1 MADADPVLRPVDF
14 DPFAP
19 ASARPARLPLTEPQA
34 EIWTAAAMGREANCS
49 YNQCFAFE
57 LRGVLRIESLR
68 TALRQAIA
76 RHEALR
82 AVIAPDG
89 TGLEIRPPFSVEIPL
104 VDLSELD
111 PAAQAHEL
119 GALLEHECETPFDL
133 AEGPLIRATVLRE
146 SADRHRFVLTAH
158 HIVCDGWSSA
168 VLFSDLGLL
177 YAADCVG
184 IPAQLGPA
192 ASFRDYIAEQ
202 TSPAQ
207 LAAATADE
215 EYWAAQYPDGAPVLD
230 LPLAGPRPR
239 TKTYRSGQE
248 HLTIGPERY
257 TDLKAVGASAGA
269 TLFATLLAAFEVLV
283 HGLSGQSDFVVG
295 IPLAGQAGLDN
306 SSLVAHCVNTVP
318 LRARLDPDAPFA
330 EHLRVVRQELVQAQR
345 HSQATFGTIV
355 RRLRLPRDPSRTP
368 LVAITFTTDKIGAPF
383 DFGDVVIASLTSPTS
398 FSNFELGINL
408 VDSGSEIVVECDYN
422 SDLFDGPTVARW
434 LSHYA
439 TVLDAIVARP
449 DSPVGGLIVLD
460 TADEQ
465 TISDDANADAHD
477 PASVPSPELDSS
489 TAGTPHVA
497 PRTPTEVK
505 IAELWADAI
514 GVPSPGVD
522 DDFFDA
528 GGDSLK
534 AAQIIAALRAAF
546 GVDAGMRHL
555 FERPTIA
562 GLAEIVD
569 ALAVASAG
577 TTRSAASERE
587 EIEI

>member
-1 MADADPVLRPVDF
+1 MADADPVLRPVEF

-19 ASARPARLPLTEPQA
+19 ASARQARLPLTEPQA

-49 YNQCFAFE
+49 YNQCFVFE
-57 LRGVLRIESLR
+57 LQGVLRIESLR
-68 TALRQAIA
+68 SALDQAIA

-82 AVIAPDG
+82 AVIAADG
-89 TGLEIRPPFSVEIPL
+89 TALVIRPPFSAEIPL

-111 PAAQAHEL
+111 PAAQEL
-119 GALLEHECETPFDL
+119 EIGVLLEQECNTPFDL
-133 AEGPLIRATVLRE
+133 AEGPLIRATVVRE
-146 SADRHRFVLTAH
+146 SRDRHRFVLTVH
-158 HIVCDGWSSA
+158 HIVCDGWSSS
-168 VLFSDLGLL
+168 VLFSDLGAL

-184 IPAQLGPA
+184 IPAQLEPA

-202 TSPAQ
+202 TSPGHV
-207 LAAATADE
+207 AAATADE

-230 LPLAGPRPR
+230 LPLAGSRPR
-239 TKTYRSGQE
+239 MKTYRSGRE
-248 HLTIGPERY
+248 DLLIGSELY
-257 TDLKAVGASAGA
+257 ADLKEVGASAGA

-283 HGLSGQSDFVVG
+283 HRLSGQSDFVVG
-295 IPLAGQAGLDN
+295 IPLAGQVGLDN

-345 HSQATFGTIV
+345 HSRATFGTIV
-355 RRLRLPRDPSRTP
+355 RRLRIPRDPSRTP
-368 LVAITFTTDKIGAPF
+368 LVPITFTTDKIGAPF
-383 DFGDVVIASLTSPTS
+383 DFGDVAIASLTSPTS
-398 FSNFELGINL
+398 FSNFELAINL

-422 SDLFDGPTVARW
+422 SDLYDGPTVARW

-449 DSPVGGLIVLD
+449 NSPVGGLLVLSA
-460 TADEQ
+460 ADEQ
-465 TISDDANADAHD
+465 MILADAD
-477 PASVPSPELDSS
+477 DTASLPSPDVDAPLP
-489 TAGTPHVA
+489 GTRHLA
-497 PRTPTEVK
+497 PRTPTEIKV
-505 IAELWADAI
+505 AELWADAI
-514 GVPSPGVD
+514 GVASPGVD
-522 DDFFDA
+522 DDFFEV
-528 GGDSLK
+528 GGDSMK
-534 AAQIIAALRAAF
+534 AAQIITALRAAF

-569 ALAVASAG
+569 ALAVSSAG
-577 TTRSAASERE
+577 SGSSETERE